1 MAEKELTH
9 AQIKRQQSG
18 LAPVFTSKDLKQ
30 EFERYSRQPFVECL
44 AEIIQ
49 CVPEREALQEFANQY
64 PDRWANAVK
73 TMASLSGYHD
83 KLEIENN
90 IYLDIQGM
98 GDAELLSKLDFLD
111 AQLIKQEASD
121 KAKVIEYSED
131 SENGDP

>member
-64 PDRWANAVK
+64 PDRWANDVK
-73 TMASLSGYHD
+73 KMASLSGYHD

-111 AQLIKQEASD
+111 AQLTKQEASD

>member
-1 MAEKELTH
+1 MSEKELTN

-73 TMASLSGYHD
+73 LDDLDSRTFIASSG
-83 KLEIENN
+83 
-90 IYLDIQGM
+90 QG
-98 GDAELLSKLDFLD
+98 SKLDREHLM
-111 AQLIKQEASD
+111 S
-121 KAKVIEYSED
+121 VPTVED
-131 SENGDP
+131 DQ